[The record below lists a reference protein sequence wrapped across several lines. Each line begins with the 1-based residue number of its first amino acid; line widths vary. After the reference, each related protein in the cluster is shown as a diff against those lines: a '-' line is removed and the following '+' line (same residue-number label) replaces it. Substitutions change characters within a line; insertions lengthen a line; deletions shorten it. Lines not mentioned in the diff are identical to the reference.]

1 MFSTKIKKALLQIK
15 HQFQILLNQ
24 MKTVSSLSKTK
35 KFHKISIIKI
45 KEVIK
50 LKSCKEINRQQ

>member
-24 MKTVSSLSKTK
+24 MKIVLSLSKTK
-35 KFHKISIIKI
+35 KFHKISMIKI

>member
-1 MFSTKIKKALLQIK
+1 MFNTKIKKALLQIK

-24 MKTVSSLSKTK
+24 MKIVLSLSKTK
-35 KFHKISIIKI
+35 KFHKISMIKI

>member
-1 MFSTKIKKALLQIK
+1 MFSTKIKKALLQTK

-24 MKTVSSLSKTK
+24 MKTVLSLSKTK
-35 KFHKISIIKI
+35 KFHKISMIKI

-50 LKSCKEINRQQ
+50 LKNCKEIKRQQ

>member
-1 MFSTKIKKALLQIK
+1 MFSTKIKKALLQTK
-15 HQFQILLNQ
+15 HQFQISLNQ
-24 MKTVSSLSKTK
+24 MKTVLSLSKTK
-35 KFHKISIIKI
+35 KFHKISMIKI